1 MLFNS
6 IAKKLLIPT
15 LLLVVILFASMGVVM
30 VRNSR
35 ASIGNS
41 MASKGNAQA
50 NLLKEI
56 SPAFYATFDFSTL
69 EKFVKETLKDPEV
82 VFTVF
87 YDENRQPITNSV
99 KEPADASQLLIYER
113 EINDDGGKIIG
124 FLKTGY
130 SKEKLS
136 DELKRGIITVV
147 STIAV
152 STVLLI
158 IGIIFLVNRFVSS
171 PINCVVEMLKDIAT
185 GEGDLTKKITSM
197 SRCEVGELSNWFNT
211 FVGKI
216 HDMIVQISQ
225 TALNA
230 ASASE
235 NLSASAVQIAK
246 GTKSQMEKAAQVA
259 ASSEEMSA
267 TVIEVTKNSSSASEA
282 AKNSN
287 KIAQKGK
294 DIVERTVSGMDDIT
308 MAVKESASLIKELGA
323 RSNEI
328 GEIIKVIDDIADQT
342 NLLALNAAIEAARA
356 GEHGRGFAVVADEVR
371 KLAEKTTK
379 ATKEIGG
386 MIHTI
391 QDETNKAVMSMG
403 VVTNEVEDK
412 ARLTKDAGDALLEI
426 VSNADKLTGMI
437 QQIAVAS
444 EEESAAIDQ
453 ISKDIQDIAN
463 TTKETANSSNHIA
476 EASSNLSRL
485 ASELQS
491 LLSKFKI
498 KGGDV

>member
-6 IAKKLLIPT
+6 IGKKLLIPT
-15 LLLVVILFASMGVVM
+15 LILVVILFVSMGVVM
-30 VRNSR
+30 VRNSSV
-35 ASIGNS
+35 SISN
-41 MASKGNAQA
+41 MMDSKGNAQA

-56 SPAFYATFDFSTL
+56 SPTFYANFDFSTL
-69 EKFVKETLKDPEV
+69 EKFVKETAKDPEV

-87 YDENRQPITNSV
+87 YDEKRQPITNSV
-99 KEPADASQLLIYER
+99 KEPADTAQLLIYER
-113 EINDDGGKIIG
+113 EIKDDVGNMIG
-124 FLKTGY
+124 FLKMGY
-130 SKEKLS
+130 SKEKLAY
-136 DELKRGIITVV
+136 ELKRGIVTVV
-147 STIAV
+147 SVIAISTI
-152 STVLLI
+152 LLI
-158 IGIIFLVNRFVSS
+158 AGIIFLVHRFVSS
-171 PINCVVEMLKDIAT
+171 PINRVVEMLKDIAE
-185 GEGDLTKKITSM
+185 GEGDLTKKLASM
-197 SRCEVGELSNWFNT
+197 SRDEIGELANWFNT
-211 FVGKI
+211 FTGKI

-225 TALNA
+225 TALKVA
-230 ASASE
+230 AASE

-246 GTKSQMEKAAQVA
+246 GAKSQTERTAQVA

-267 TVIEVTKNSSSASEA
+267 TVIEVAKNASGASES
-282 AKNSN
+282 AKNAN
-287 KIAQKGK
+287 KIAQNGK

-308 MAVKESASLIKELGA
+308 GAVKESASLIKKLGA
-323 RSNEI
+323 RSSEI
-328 GEIIKVIDDIADQT
+328 GKIIKVIDDIADQT

-379 ATKEIGG
+379 ATKEISG
-386 MIHTI
+386 MIHAI
-391 QDETNKAVMSMG
+391 QEETNKAVMSMD

-412 ARLTKDAGDALLEI
+412 VRLTKDAGGALVEI
-426 VSNADKLTGMI
+426 VSNADRLTGMI

-453 ISKDIQDIAN
+453 ISKDIQDIAA
-463 TTKETANSSNHIA
+463 TTEETAKSSNNIA
-476 EASSNLSRL
+476 DASNNLSRL